1 MHVLLFKDLYPIIF
15 DSMAGLKEREE
26 RLKFILSKV
35 NTETEKFRKI
45 LSSLEARQEELSE
58 AVSGKG
64 ISNIPVNITPH
75 TESSE
80 NLYEE
85 TRQHIMELTKL
96 KSLIET
102 RLNLVIKEEELI
114 AELKE
119 KYGDNVSLAKLPT
132 GEFQIEFRDG
142 KSEDAFEQLKMSRK
156 MIGQLRDSVHETS
169 K

>member
-1 MHVLLFKDLYPIIF
+1 
-15 DSMAGLKEREE
+15 MADLKEREE

-35 NTETEKFRKI
+35 NTEIEKFGKI
-45 LSSLEARQEELSE
+45 QSALEARQDELSE
-58 AVSGKG
+58 AVAGKG

-114 AELKE
+114 AELKD

-132 GEFQIEFRDG
+132 GEFRLEFKDE
-142 KSEDAFEQLKMSRK
+142 KSEDAFEQLKMSKK
-156 MIGQLRDSVHETS
+156 MVGQLRESVQDSQ